1 MNDDRLARALAA
13 IDAANSE
20 DPNREFWE
28 GQDHSKELLYGRRM
42 TEWLFRL
49 DPEPSAARQLA
60 ARAQHIRRWQVPRQS
75 YPADREGY
83 LRWRKYLYRFH
94 GEQAEAILREAGYDE
109 ATIAR
114 VKGMIGKQGI
124 KRDADVQIIEDT
136 ACLVFLRY
144 YLNDFVAGRDQDQLV
159 DIVRKTWKKMSE
171 PGQKLAL
178 TLEFA
183 PPIASVLALALAP
196 GEQPEGAA

>member
-1 MNDDRLARALAA
+1 MNTDKLAWALAA
-13 IDAANSE
+13 IDAANAE
-20 DPNREFWE
+20 DPNRELWE
-28 GQDHSKELLYGRRM
+28 GQEFPKELLYGRRM

-49 DPEPSAARQLA
+49 DPQPSEACQLA

-94 GEQAEAILREAGYDE
+94 GVQAEAILREAGYDE
-109 ATIAR
+109 DTIAA
-114 VKGMIGKQGI
+114 VKSMIGKQGI
-124 KRDADVQIIEDT
+124 KRDAGVQAIEDT

-144 YLNDFVAGRDQDQLV
+144 YLDAFVAGREQDQLV

-171 PGQKLAL
+171 QGQKLAL
-178 TLEFA
+178 TLDFA
-183 PPIASVLALALAP
+183 PPIAAVLAIALAP
-196 GEQPEGAA
+196 GEEPETAA